1 MTKKE
6 VFKYW
11 FNIIFFGLF
20 GLVAIG
26 SIIYTVITVPFNFLI
41 PFGVIILGVGAAMC
55 GRVVVTLTKEY
66 FSRKKKEKEMGI

>member
-6 VFKYW
+6 AFKYW

-20 GLVAIG
+20 GLMATG

-41 PFGVIILGVGAAMC
+41 PFGVIICGAGAVMC
-55 GRVVVTLTKEY
+55 GWVVVTLAKEY